1 MDMQV
6 ILIGILAVLFMILY
20 VLGRILSNIEFLAK
34 REEKNMTAE
43 DEKTMRELDERM
55 RFEAHLSSLFDSRP
69 S

>member
-1 MDMQV
+1 MQTL
-6 ILIGILAVLFMILY
+6 LIGILAALILIMVVLT
-20 VLGRILSNIEFLAK
+20 RIHRNIEFLAK
-34 REEKNMTAE
+34 REEKKMTAE